1 MRRSKSS
8 KSNHVRLGSVLAP
21 VVGST
26 TDVDT
31 VNMACELVND
41 ANGIVHIIYVIEV
54 PREHPVDTEQYE
66 STARGEEILHEMEAV
81 AELSKCTAEAE
92 LLQARKAGLAIVHEA
107 VDKQV
112 DAIVLGTKYKHS
124 YGVFTRGETIPYVLK
139 HAPCQV
145 IIMRLGTNGREQ

>member
-8 KSNHVRLGSVLAP
+8 KSNRFGLGSVLAP
-21 VVGST
+21 VVGNA
-26 TDVDT
+26 TDVDS
-31 VNMACELVND
+31 VNMACKLAYA

-54 PREHPVDTEQYE
+54 PREHPVDTEQHE
-66 STARGEEILHEMEAV
+66 STARGEEILDEMEAL
-81 AELSKCTAEAE
+81 AKLSKCTAEAE

-112 DAIVLGTKYKHS
+112 DAIVLGTTYKHS
-124 YGVFTRGETIPYVLK
+124 YGAFTLGETIPYVLQ
-139 HAPCQV
+139 HAPCRV